1 MVLTK
6 SGKALVVVG
15 RILVV
20 GETMA
25 GAKFTVKG
33 GLATTIFDSE
43 AGDSNS
49 RITVESKGW
58 PMHVV
63 HSYMAQ
69 IFW

>member
-1 MVLTK
+1 MVLAK

-15 RILVV
+15 RIFVV
-20 GETMA
+20 GEMA